1 MDTSVINPGS
11 QMLIGNKTL
20 IMRDLLN
27 KKLDD
32 QHKKSLIN
40 TGAAFDKPKQSYYM
54 DEQSFEYD
62 PYTMAEGNHKQDV
75 QEMLTVKHVLKK
87 EKKEK

>member
-1 MDTSVINPGS
+1 MDPSVIAPGS

-32 QHKKSLIN
+32 QHKKSLAK
-40 TGAAFDKPKQSYYM
+40 TGAAFDMPKQSYYL
-54 DEQSFEYD
+54 DEQGFGYD
-62 PYTMAEGNHKQDV
+62 PYTMAEGTHKQDV
-75 QEMLTVKHVLKK
+75 QEMLSVKHVFK
-87 EKKEK
+87 